1 MPNIIDISPISYT
14 NKDFRAIYEEL
25 LNLINDLT
33 DRWDPKSTNESDPG
47 LVLVKLKAFLADKLN
62 YNIDKNILENFPS
75 QATQRGNAQKLYD
88 ILGYGMKYYQS
99 AVTTVTMRY
108 NRGNN
113 PGVYSVSNKG
123 AYTIPAFTQ
132 LTDTNNQISYVT
144 KSDAQ
149 VSIES
154 GNQSAVEVEVIE
166 GYIQD
171 FAINGN
177 TTINISNLDS
187 DYKLYFTE
195 SMIAQNGIFIN
206 SDKDSSYWRAV
217 DNLESTQLGQKVFK
231 FGLMPVTNTCYI
243 EFPQDAAALFGDG
256 IHIKYIVTQGIDGN
270 ISSGV
275 LNSISNTLENDDI
288 KELDS
293 EGNPTDTKADLKK
306 YTLVIQNRSAVSGK
320 NPESLKQA
328 YRNCQKVIDTFNT
341 LVTVQDYQN
350 AIYNSGVVSN
360 VVVSD
365 RTNDINDSYKVV
377 SKSVDGD
384 RILSLNK
391 STNNIP
397 NMDAFD
403 IGIYALIN
411 VPNVGDADS
420 YDRSFQ
426 TNRDTITQAQEA
438 IQNYK
443 SIQHNY
449 KDTIDKSSN
458 SPFIFKNLV
467 SLDGKVLTYQKVT
480 VKEAEEI
487 QKKIKNHLYNIY
499 QARNIDF
506 GKELDYNDLVDEIK
520 NADDRIKTVVLD
532 YPKYNI
538 HYMDS
543 NNKLVSLSDNSTLDL
558 QNTIKA
564 KSILAGVTPY
574 FIFDNNQGLNYSM
587 TSVGSYPKFGSS
599 SSEDQTTDSNYKDG
613 GYVDPGKIS
622 NTTYT
627 PSYKNIAAITTSVKI
642 GDSTLNT
649 GYPYTLRENE
659 NIFCIGPSYVEK
671 AQLSTCLYY
680 AFISP
685 KNTPDED
692 AKVIEANSYYT
703 LGEDEYLIATEGIK
717 KEGNLSYLDF
727 TSTSKKH
734 WIYSGKD
741 KSNNIVC
748 PTMTIY
754 SKVPVGGGNFT
765 KDSKIEVSSSDNLG
779 TSNTIS
785 ILGENKIQ
793 INKNNKTIYAAWS
806 LDNLYNNLFEIGDST
821 EGADELDRDVYYIK
835 ENGGYTQDKSAA
847 GNFKGYALRKILQ
860 NNDIFIY
867 TDEYKYDLVLLG
879 SGTEIVAESSSFN
892 SLITQ
897 FKNISKKPWSMLKV
911 DSSSLSVDGLNSSIE
926 WQILPVSI
934 SFFTAEKQIISLGE
948 GVTVKG
954 NKIIANN
961 PVEFNPE
968 KSEKFEYKYE
978 GEDQFTSLPIISGGE
993 NWKLFS
999 RLQLITSP
1007 TQGQLL
1013 KSGQGAILYSGTFS
1027 DDGTLNYT
1035 QMGTLGP
1042 TQYITSNSIVTLPG
1056 GYQQNSAVLEAS
1068 GDLRDN
1074 LILYVSGQK
1083 EGISTNFGAIKKGLV
1098 ATNPDPDTKPNIVTI
1113 SSIDQYSDY
1122 TKITFSPPDET
1133 TTYGGTIELD
1143 LSSQFQGSLIP
1154 ILFQSI
1160 KTSSTVTSNIKFIDD
1175 TTEASGGQYLKYIYI
1190 PSSTSSAKV
1199 DLTLTLSIIGVSSLI
1214 IYNPLKIDKK
1224 NASITPGVDN
1234 IFNELAKQNDINIF
1248 DYSYQID
1255 EENQIL
1261 DPLDPESFFLSNH
1274 PFNRWVIAQ
1283 LDTGKNS
1290 VTQEPKLN
1298 IKVSK
1303 QSYQS
1308 VIR

>member
-1 MPNIIDISPISYT
+1 MPNTIDISPISYT

-144 KSDAQ
+144 KNDAQ

-154 GNQSAVEVEVIE
+154 GNQSAIEVEIIE
-166 GYIQD
+166 GYVQD

-384 RILSLNK
+384 RILSLNN

-449 KDTIDKSSN
+449 TDTIDKSSN

-487 QKKIKNHLYNIY
+487 QNKIKNHLYNIY
-499 QARNIDF
+499 QARNVDF

-543 NNKLVSLSDNSTLDL
+543 NNKLVSLSDTSTLTL

-587 TSVGSYPKFGSS
+587 TSVGSYKGSYVDASNNS
-599 SSEDQTTDSNYKDG
+599 SN
-613 GYVDPGKIS
+613 GYVNPGTIEP
-622 NTTYT
+622 TTYT
-627 PSYKNIAAITTSVKI
+627 PSYENVAAITTSVKI
-642 GDSTLNT
+642 DLSKGD
-649 GYPYTLRENE
+649 PYTLRENE
-659 NIFCIGPSYVEK
+659 NIFCVGPSYVEK

-680 AFISP
+680 AFLSP
-685 KNTPDED
+685 KEVTINGETKPITI
-692 AKVIEANSYYT
+692 KANSYYT
-703 LGEDEYLIATEGIK
+703 LGETEYLIATEGIRK
-717 KEGNLSYLDF
+717 KGDLSYLDF
-727 TSTSKKH
+727 NSTKKY
-734 WIYSGKD
+734 WVYSGKD
-741 KSNNIVC
+741 KSNNVVC
-748 PTMTIY
+748 PTMDIEAKKI
-754 SKVPVGGGNFT
+754 SASFIFT
-765 KDSKIEVSSSDNLG
+765 KESDIEVSSSDNLG

-806 LDNLYNNLFEIGDST
+806 LDNLYNNLFEIGNST
-821 EGADELDRDVYYIK
+821 EGANDLDGDVYYIK
-835 ENGGYTQDKSAA
+835 ENGGYTQKKSDA
-847 GNFKGYALRKILQ
+847 GNFKGYALIKTLY

-897 FKNISKKPWSMLKV
+897 FKNIPKKPWSMLKV

-926 WQILPVSI
+926 WQLLPVSI

-961 PVEFNPE
+961 PVEFN
-968 KSEKFEYKYE
+968 SSDFEYKYE
-978 GEDQFTSLPIISGGE
+978 GEDQFTPLPIISGSGGE

-1013 KSGQGAILYSGTFS
+1013 KDGQGAILYSGAFGA
-1027 DDGTLNYT
+1027 DGTLNYT
-1035 QMGTLGP
+1035 QKGTLGP
-1042 TQYITSNSIVTLPG
+1042 TQYITSNSIVALSG

-1068 GDLRDN
+1068 GDLRDS
-1074 LILYVSGQK
+1074 LILYVSGQ
-1083 EGISTNFGAIKKGLV
+1083 EDGVTTNFGAIKNGLE
-1098 ATNPDPDTKPNIVTI
+1098 ATTPGPTAAINIVTI

-1122 TKITFSPPDET
+1122 TKITFSPPSDT
-1133 TTYGGTIELD
+1133 DTYEGKITLN
-1143 LSSQFQGSLIP
+1143 LSSQFKGSLIP

-1160 KTSSTVTSNIKFIDD
+1160 KNASKVTSNIKFINGE
-1175 TTEASGGQYLKYIYI
+1175 TSIYGGQYLKYIHI
-1190 PSSTSSAKV
+1190 SESLT
-1199 DLTLTLSIIGVSSLI
+1199 DLTLELTLSIVGVSSLI

-1224 NASITPGVDN
+1224 NESITDDVDN
-1234 IFNELAKQNDINIF
+1234 IFKDLAKQNGIDVF

-1255 EENQIL
+1255 EEDQIL

-1308 VIR
+1308 IIR

>member
-1 MPNIIDISPISYT
+1 MPNTIDISPISYT

-113 PGVYSVSNKG
+113 PGVYSISNKG

-132 LTDTNNQISYVT
+132 LTDTNNQISYIT
-144 KSDAQ
+144 KSEAQ

-154 GNQSAVEVEVIE
+154 GNQSAIEVEVIE
-166 GYIQD
+166 GYVQD

-275 LNSISNTLENDDI
+275 LNSISNTLETDDI

-384 RILSLNK
+384 RILPLNK

-403 IGIYALIN
+403 IGVYALIN

-467 SLDGKVLTYQKVT
+467 SLEGKVLTYQKVT

-487 QKKIKNHLYNIY
+487 QNKIKNHLYNVY
-499 QARNIDF
+499 QARNVDF

-538 HYMDS
+538 HYMNS
-543 NNKLVSLSDNSTLDL
+543 NNKLVSLSDDSTLNL

-564 KSILAGVTPY
+564 KAILAGVTPY

-587 TSVGSYPKFGSS
+587 TSVGSYLSGSYV
-599 SSEDQTTDSNYKDG
+599 ETIANNSN
-613 GYVDPGKIS
+613 GYVDTGNITSDK
-622 NTTYT
+622 YT
-627 PSYKNIAAITTSVKI
+627 PSYKNISAITTSVKI

-659 NIFCIGPSYVEK
+659 NIFCVGPSYVEK

-680 AFISP
+680 AFLSSVEKSI
-685 KNTPDED
+685 K
-692 AKVIEANSYYT
+692 ANSYYT
-703 LGEDEYLIATEGIK
+703 LKENEYLIATEGIK
-717 KEGNLSYLDF
+717 KEGNSSYLDF
-727 TSTSKKH
+727 NSTNKKY
-734 WIYSGKD
+734 WVYSGKD
-741 KSNNIVC
+741 KSNNVVC
-748 PTMTIY
+748 PTMDIKAKKID
-754 SKVPVGGGNFT
+754 SNFIFT
-765 KDSKIEVSSSDNLG
+765 KDSKIEISSSDNLG

-821 EGADELDRDVYYIK
+821 EGANTLDRDVYYIK
-835 ENGGYTQDKSAA
+835 ENGGYTQNKSAA

-892 SLITQ
+892 GLITQ

-954 NKIIANN
+954 SKVISNN
-961 PVEFNPE
+961 PVEFNSTE
-968 KSEKFEYKYE
+968 FEYKYE
-978 GEDQFTSLPIISGGE
+978 GEDQFTSLPIISGGGE

-1013 KSGQGAILYSGTFS
+1013 KNGQGIILYSGTLGT
-1027 DDGTLNYT
+1027 DGTLNYA

-1042 TQYITSNSIVTLPG
+1042 TQYITSNSIVTLSG

-1074 LILYVSGQK
+1074 LILYISGQK
-1083 EGISTNFGAIKKGLV
+1083 DGVATNFGAIKDSLK
-1098 ATNPDPDTKPNIVTI
+1098 ATTPTSSATTNIITI

-1160 KTSSTVTSNIKFIDD
+1160 KNESKLISNIKFVDD
-1175 TTEASGGQYLKYIYI
+1175 TTTPPTTSETSGSQYLKYIYI
-1190 PSSTSSAKV
+1190 PNSTSSAKV
-1199 DLTLTLSIIGVSSLI
+1199 DLTLTLSIVGVSSLI

-1224 NASITPGVDN
+1224 NESITDAVDN
-1234 IFNELAKQNDINIF
+1234 KFNELAKQNNINVF

-1255 EENQIL
+1255 EEDQIL
-1261 DPLDPESFFLSNH
+1261 DPLDSESFFLPNH

-1308 VIR
+1308 IIR

>member
-206 SDKDSSYWRAV
+206 SDKDFSYWRAV

-403 IGIYALIN
+403 IGVYALIN

-426 TNRDTITQAQEA
+426 TNRDIITQAQEA

-467 SLDGKVLTYQKVT
+467 SLEGKVLTYQKVT

-487 QKKIKNHLYNIY
+487 QNKIKNHLYNVY
-499 QARNIDF
+499 QARNVDF

-538 HYMDS
+538 HYMNS
-543 NNKLVSLSDNSTLDL
+543 NNKLVSLSDDSTLDL

-564 KSILAGVTPY
+564 KAILAGVTPY

-587 TSVGSYPKFGSS
+587 TSVGSYPLSDSS
-599 SSEDQTTDSNYKDG
+599 YTN
-613 GYVDPGKIS
+613 GYVNTGNIS
-622 NTTYT
+622 NNII
-627 PSYKNIAAITTSVKI
+627 PSYKNVAAITTSVKI
-642 GDSTLNT
+642 GDPTLT
-649 GYPYTLRENE
+649 TEQTYTYTLRENE
-659 NIFCIGPSYVEK
+659 NIFCVGPSYVEK

-680 AFISP
+680 AFLSS
-685 KNTPDED
+685 DE
-692 AKVIEANSYYT
+692 KSIEANSYYT
-703 LGEDEYLIATEGIK
+703 LKENEYLVATEGIDK
-717 KEGNLSYLDF
+717 DSCLDF
-727 TSTSKKH
+727 KSTNKKY

-741 KSNNIVC
+741 KSNNVVC
-748 PTMTIY
+748 PTMEI
-754 SKVPVGGGNFT
+754 KAKKIDNNFIFT
-765 KDSKIEVSSSDNLG
+765 KESKIKVSSSDNLG

-821 EGADELDRDVYYIK
+821 EGGSTWDREDGEID
-835 ENGGYTQDKSAA
+835 NG
-847 GNFKGYALRKILQ
+847 
-860 NNDIFIY
+860 
-867 TDEYKYDLVLLG
+867 
-879 SGTEIVAESSSFN
+879 
-892 SLITQ
+892 
-897 FKNISKKPWSMLKV
+897 
-911 DSSSLSVDGLNSSIE
+911 
-926 WQILPVSI
+926 
-934 SFFTAEKQIISLGE
+934 
-948 GVTVKG
+948 
-954 NKIIANN
+954 
-961 PVEFNPE
+961 
-968 KSEKFEYKYE
+968 
-978 GEDQFTSLPIISGGE
+978 
-993 NWKLFS
+993 
-999 RLQLITSP
+999 
-1007 TQGQLL
+1007 
-1013 KSGQGAILYSGTFS
+1013 
-1027 DDGTLNYT
+1027 
-1035 QMGTLGP
+1035 
-1042 TQYITSNSIVTLPG
+1042 
-1056 GYQQNSAVLEAS
+1056 
-1068 GDLRDN
+1068 
-1074 LILYVSGQK
+1074 
-1083 EGISTNFGAIKKGLV
+1083 
-1098 ATNPDPDTKPNIVTI
+1098 
-1113 SSIDQYSDY
+1113 
-1122 TKITFSPPDET
+1122 
-1133 TTYGGTIELD
+1133 
-1143 LSSQFQGSLIP
+1143 
-1154 ILFQSI
+1154 
-1160 KTSSTVTSNIKFIDD
+1160 
-1175 TTEASGGQYLKYIYI
+1175 
-1190 PSSTSSAKV
+1190 
-1199 DLTLTLSIIGVSSLI
+1199 
-1214 IYNPLKIDKK
+1214 
-1224 NASITPGVDN
+1224 
-1234 IFNELAKQNDINIF
+1234 
-1248 DYSYQID
+1248 
-1255 EENQIL
+1255 
-1261 DPLDPESFFLSNH
+1261 
-1274 PFNRWVIAQ
+1274 
-1283 LDTGKNS
+1283 
-1290 VTQEPKLN
+1290 
-1298 IKVSK
+1298 
-1303 QSYQS
+1303 
-1308 VIR
+1308 

>member
-1 MPNIIDISPISYT
+1 MPNTIDISPISYT

-132 LTDTNNQISYVT
+132 LTDTNNQISYIT
-144 KSDAQ
+144 KSEAQ

-154 GNQSAVEVEVIE
+154 GNQSAIEVEVIE
-166 GYIQD
+166 GYVQD

-275 LNSISNTLENDDI
+275 LNSISNTLETDDI

-384 RILSLNK
+384 RILPLNK

-467 SLDGKVLTYQKVT
+467 SLEGKILTYQKVT

-487 QKKIKNHLYNIY
+487 QNKIKNHLYNIY
-499 QARNIDF
+499 QARNVDF

-538 HYMDS
+538 HYMNS
-543 NNKLVSLSDNSTLDL
+543 NNKLVSLSDDSTLDL

-564 KSILAGVTPY
+564 KAILAGVTPY

-599 SSEDQTTDSNYKDG
+599 EKQEIDSNYTN
-613 GYVDPGKIS
+613 GYVNTGSIS
-622 NTTYT
+622 NTTYI

-642 GDSTLNT
+642 DLSNGD
-649 GYPYTLRENE
+649 PYTLRENE
-659 NIFCIGPSYVEK
+659 NIFCVGPSYVEK

-685 KNTPDED
+685 KEITINNEKKPITI
-692 AKVIEANSYYT
+692 KANSYYI
-703 LGEDEYLIATEGIK
+703 LGENEYLVATEGIDK
-717 KEGNLSYLDF
+717 DSCLDF
-727 TSTSKKH
+727 NSTNKKY

-741 KSNNIVC
+741 KSNNVVC
-748 PTMTIY
+748 PTMDIEA
-754 SKVPVGGGNFT
+754 KKPDGIFT
-765 KDSKIEVSSSDNLG
+765 KKSKIKVSSSDNLG

-821 EGADELDRDVYYIK
+821 EGANTLDRDVYYIK
-835 ENGGYTQDKSAA
+835 ENGGYTQNKSAA

-892 SLITQ
+892 GLITQ

-954 NKIIANN
+954 NNAIISNN
-961 PVEFNPE
+961 PVEFNSTE
-968 KSEKFEYKYE
+968 FEYKYE
-978 GEDQFTSLPIISGGE
+978 GEDQFTSLPIISGGGE

-1013 KSGQGAILYSGTFS
+1013 KNGQGIILYSGTLGT
-1027 DDGTLNYT
+1027 DGTLNYT

-1042 TQYITSNSIVTLPG
+1042 TQYITSNSIVTLSG
-1056 GYQQNSAVLEAS
+1056 GYQQNSAVLETS

-1074 LILYVSGQK
+1074 LILYISGQK
-1083 EGISTNFGAIKKGLV
+1083 DGVTTNFGAIKDSLK
-1098 ATNPDPDTKPNIVTI
+1098 ATTPTSSSTTNIVTI

-1133 TTYGGTIELD
+1133 TTYGGTIKLD

-1160 KTSSTVTSNIKFIDD
+1160 KNESKLISNIKFVDD
-1175 TTEASGGQYLKYIYI
+1175 TTTPPTTSETSGNQYLKYIYI
-1190 PSSTSSAKV
+1190 PNSTSSAKV
-1199 DLTLTLSIIGVSSLI
+1199 DLTLTLSIVGVSSLI

-1224 NASITPGVDN
+1224 NESITDAVDN
-1234 IFNELAKQNDINIF
+1234 KFNELAKQNNINVF

-1255 EENQIL
+1255 EEDQIL
-1261 DPLDPESFFLSNH
+1261 DPLDSESFFLPNH

-1308 VIR
+1308 IIR

>member
-1 MPNIIDISPISYT
+1 MPNTIDISPISYT

-47 LVLVKLKAFLADKLN
+47 LVLIKLKAFLADKLN

-144 KSDAQ
+144 KNDAQ

-154 GNQSAVEVEVIE
+154 GNQSAIEVEVIE

-411 VPNVGDADS
+411 VSNVGDADS

-449 KDTIDKSSN
+449 KDTIDKSSK

-487 QKKIKNHLYNIY
+487 QNKIKNHLYNVY
-499 QARNIDF
+499 QARNVDF

-543 NNKLVSLSDNSTLDL
+543 NNKLVSLSDSSTLDL

-587 TSVGSYPKFGSS
+587 TSVGSYLNGSYV
-599 SSEDQTTDSNYKDG
+599 EADINNSN
-613 GYVDPGKIS
+613 GYVNTGIIS

-642 GDSTLNT
+642 DLSTGD
-649 GYPYTLRENE
+649 PYTLRENE
-659 NIFCIGPSYVEK
+659 NIFCVGPSYVEK

-680 AFISP
+680 AFLSQ
-685 KNTPDED
+685 DET
-692 AKVIEANSYYT
+692 KTIKANSYYT
-703 LGEDEYLIATEGIK
+703 LGENEYLVATEGIK
-717 KEGNLSYLDF
+717 KEGNSSYLDF
-727 TSTSKKH
+727 NSINKKY

-748 PTMTIY
+748 PTMDIKAKKID
-754 SKVPVGGGNFT
+754 SNFIFT

-806 LDNLYNNLFEIGDST
+806 LDNLYNNLFEIGNST

-961 PVEFNPE
+961 PVEFN
-968 KSEKFEYKYE
+968 SEEFEYKYE

-1013 KSGQGAILYSGTFS
+1013 KSGQGAILYSGAFS
-1027 DDGTLNYT
+1027 ADGTLNYT

-1074 LILYVSGQK
+1074 LILYVSGQE

-1098 ATNPDPDTKPNIVTI
+1098 AITPDPDTKPNIVTI

-1122 TKITFSPPDET
+1122 TKITFSPPNDT
-1133 TTYGGTIELD
+1133 QMYKGTINLN
-1143 LSSQFQGSLIP
+1143 LSSQFNGSLIP

-1160 KTSSTVTSNIKFIDD
+1160 KSESKIESNVEFIGGETSVY
-1175 TTEASGGQYLKYIYI
+1175 GGQYLKYIHI
-1190 PSSTSSAKV
+1190 SSSESPTKI
-1199 DLTLTLSIIGVSSLI
+1199 DLTLTLSIVGVSSLI

-1224 NASITPGVDN
+1224 NDSITPGVDSK
-1234 IFNELAKQNDINIF
+1234 FNELAKQNGIDVF

-1255 EENQIL
+1255 EEDQIL
-1261 DPLDPESFFLSNH
+1261 NPLDPESFFLSNH
-1274 PFNRWVIAQ
+1274 PFNRWVITQ

>member
-1 MPNIIDISPISYT
+1 MPNTIDISPISYT

-154 GNQSAVEVEVIE
+154 GNQSAIEVEVIE

-377 SKSVDGD
+377 NKSVDGD

-499 QARNIDF
+499 QARNVDF

-543 NNKLVSLSDNSTLDL
+543 NNKLVSLSDASTLEL

-659 NIFCIGPSYVEK
+659 NIFCVGPSYVEK

-680 AFISP
+680 AFLSSDGTKTIP
-685 KNTPDED
+685 
-692 AKVIEANSYYT
+692 ANSYYT
-703 LGEDEYLIATEGIK
+703 LKENEYLVATEGIK
-717 KEGNLSYLDF
+717 KEGNSSYLDF
-727 TSTSKKH
+727 TSTNKKY
-734 WIYSGKD
+734 WVYSGKD
-741 KSNNIVC
+741 KSNNVVC
-748 PTMTIY
+748 PTMDIKAKKID
-754 SKVPVGGGNFT
+754 SNFIFT

-806 LDNLYNNLFEIGDST
+806 LDNLYNNLFEIGNST
-821 EGADELDRDVYYIK
+821 EGADELDRDVYYID
-835 ENGGYTQDKSAA
+835 NDGNYTQTKPSSI
-847 GNFKGYALRKILQ
+847 KGYALRKILQ

-961 PVEFNPE
+961 PVEFN
-968 KSEKFEYKYE
+968 SEEFKYKYE

-1013 KSGQGAILYSGTFS
+1013 KNGQGAILYSGAFGA
-1027 DDGTLNYT
+1027 DGTLNYT

-1042 TQYITSNSIVTLPG
+1042 TQYITSNSIVILPG

-1083 EGISTNFGAIKKGLV
+1083 DGVATNFGAIKNSLIADNYPIPDDNK
-1098 ATNPDPDTKPNIVTI
+1098 TNIITI
-1113 SSIDQYSDY
+1113 SSTDQYSDY

-1133 TTYGGTIELD
+1133 YEYKGKIKLD

-1160 KTSSTVTSNIKFIDD
+1160 KTSGTVTSNIKFVDGE
-1175 TTEASGGQYLKYIYI
+1175 TSMQGGQYLKYIYI

-1199 DLTLTLSIIGVSSLI
+1199 DLTLTLSIVGVSSLI

-1224 NASITPGVDN
+1224 NDSITKDVDN
-1234 IFNELAKQNDINIF
+1234 IFNELAKQNGIDVF

-1255 EENQIL
+1255 EEDQIL

>member
-144 KSDAQ
+144 KNDAQ

-154 GNQSAVEVEVIE
+154 GNQSAIEVEVIE

-243 EFPQDAAALFGDG
+243 EFPQDAAVLFGDG

-275 LNSISNTLENDDI
+275 LNSISNTLETDDI

-403 IGIYALIN
+403 IGIYALVN

-467 SLDGKVLTYQKVT
+467 SLEGKVLTYQKVT

-487 QKKIKNHLYNIY
+487 QNKIKNHLYNVY
-499 QARNIDF
+499 QARNVDF
-506 GKELDYNDLVDEIK
+506 GKELDYNDLIDEIK
-520 NADDRIKTVVLD
+520 NADDRIKTVILD

-543 NNKLVSLSDNSTLDL
+543 NNKLVSLSDTSTLEL

-587 TSVGSYPKFGSS
+587 TSVGSYLSGSYI
-599 SSEDQTTDSNYKDG
+599 EDDTNNSN
-613 GYVDPGKIS
+613 GYVNTGDIS
-622 NTTYT
+622 DDTII

-642 GDSTLNT
+642 GDSTLTTGNT
-649 GYPYTLRENE
+649 YTYTLRENE
-659 NIFCIGPSYVEK
+659 NIFCVGPSYVEK

-685 KNTPDED
+685 KNTPDEA

-703 LGEDEYLIATEGIK
+703 LGENEYLIATEGIK

-727 TSTSKKH
+727 TSTSKKY

-806 LDNLYNNLFEIGDST
+806 LDNLYNNLFEIGNST
-821 EGADELDRDVYYIK
+821 EGADNLDRDVYYIDD
-835 ENGGYTQDKSAA
+835 NGNYTQTKPSSI
-847 GNFKGYALRKILQ
+847 KGYALRKILQ

-948 GVTVKG
+948 GVTVNINIIDNKS
-954 NKIIANN
+954 NKIITNN
-961 PVEFNPE
+961 PVEFKPKE
-968 KSEKFEYKYE
+968 FEYKYE

-1013 KSGQGAILYSGTFS
+1013 KNGQGAILYSGAFGA
-1027 DDGTLNYT
+1027 DGTLNYT
-1035 QMGTLGP
+1035 QIGTLGP
-1042 TQYITSNSIVTLPG
+1042 TQYITSNNIVTLSG

-1068 GDLRDN
+1068 GDLRDS
-1074 LILYVSGQK
+1074 LILYVSGQ
-1083 EGISTNFGAIKKGLV
+1083 EDGVTTNFGAIKKGLK
-1098 ATNPDPDTKPNIVTI
+1098 ATTPGPTADINIVTI

-1122 TKITFSPPDET
+1122 TKITFSPPNDADKYE
-1133 TTYGGTIELD
+1133 GTIALD
-1143 LSSQFQGSLIP
+1143 LSSQFDGSLIP

-1160 KTSSTVTSNIKFIDD
+1160 KTSSTVTSNIKFVDGE
-1175 TTEASGGQYLKYIYI
+1175 TSTQGGQYLKYIHI
-1190 PSSTSSAKV
+1190 PSSTSPTKI
-1199 DLTLTLSIIGVSSLI
+1199 DLTLTLSIVGVSSLI
-1214 IYNPLKIDKK
+1214 IYNPLKIAKK
-1224 NASITPGVDN
+1224 NDSITSGVDN
-1234 IFNELAKQNDINIF
+1234 KFNELAKQNGIDVF

-1261 DPLDPESFFLSNH
+1261 DPLDSESFFLPNH
-1274 PFNRWVIAQ
+1274 PFNRWVISQ
-1283 LDTGKNS
+1283 LDTGKDS
-1290 VTQEPKLN
+1290 ATQEPKLN

-1308 VIR
+1308 IIR

>member
-1 MPNIIDISPISYT
+1 MPNTIDISPISYT

-154 GNQSAVEVEVIE
+154 GNQSAIEVEVIE
-166 GYIQD
+166 GYVQD

-187 DYKLYFTE
+187 EYKLYFTE
-195 SMIAQNGIFIN
+195 SMIAQNGIFIS

-243 EFPQDAAALFGDG
+243 EFPQDAASLFGDG
-256 IHIKYIVTQGIDGN
+256 IHIKYIVTQGVDGN

-377 SKSVDGD
+377 SKSADGD
-384 RILSLNK
+384 RILSLNSISPSDNK
-391 STNNIP
+391 P
-397 NMDAFD
+397 NMDAFT
-403 IGIYALIN
+403 IGIYALVN

-426 TNRDTITQAQEA
+426 TNQDTITQAQEA
-438 IQNYK
+438 IQDYK
-443 SIQHNY
+443 SIQHDY
-449 KDTIDKSSN
+449 KDTILKSLQ

-487 QKKIKNHLYNIY
+487 QNKIKNHLYNVY
-499 QARNIDF
+499 QARNVDF

-532 YPKYNI
+532 YPEYNLY
-538 HYMDS
+538 YMNS
-543 NNKLVSLSDNSTLDL
+543 NNKLFSLSDNSTLTL

-564 KSILAGVTPY
+564 KAILAGVTPY

-587 TSVGSYPKFGSS
+587 TSVGSYDGSYVGSS
-599 SSEDQTTDSNYKDG
+599 NNSSN
-613 GYVDPGKIS
+613 GYVNPGTIKP
-622 NTTYT
+622 TTYT
-627 PSYKNIAAITTSVKI
+627 PSYENVAAITTSVKI

-649 GYPYTLRENE
+649 EYPYTLRENE
-659 NIFCIGPSYVEK
+659 NIFCVGPSYVEK

-680 AFISP
+680 AFLSP
-685 KNTPDED
+685 KKETINNETTSITI
-692 AKVIEANSYYT
+692 KANSYYI
-703 LGEDEYLIATEGIK
+703 LGEDEYLVATEGII
-717 KEGNLSYLDF
+717 KEGNSSYLDF
-727 TSTSKKH
+727 NSTSKKH

-741 KSNNIVC
+741 KSNNVIC
-748 PTMTIY
+748 PAMDI
-754 SKVPVGGGNFT
+754 KAKMPVGGGDFN

-806 LDNLYNNLFEIGDST
+806 LDNLYNNLFEIGNST
-821 EGADELDRDVYYIK
+821 EGADTLDRDVYYAL
-835 ENGGYTQDKSAA
+835 NDGSYTQKKPS
-847 GNFKGYALRKILQ
+847 NSSSIKGYALIKTLQ

-867 TDEYKYDLVLLG
+867 TDEYKYDLILLG
-879 SGTEIVAESSSFN
+879 SGTEVVAESSSFN

-926 WQILPVSI
+926 WQTLPVSI

-954 NKIIANN
+954 NKLIANN
-961 PVEFNPE
+961 PVEFDSGE
-968 KSEKFEYKYE
+968 FEYKYE
-978 GEDQFTSLPIISGGE
+978 GEDQFTSLPIISGGGE
-993 NWKLFS
+993 KWKLFS

-1013 KSGQGAILYSGTFS
+1013 KEGQGAILYDGGFN
-1027 DDGTLNYT
+1027 DDGTIKYT

-1042 TQYITSNSIVTLPG
+1042 NQYITSNSIVALSG
-1056 GYQQNSAVLEAS
+1056 GYQQNSAVLESS
-1068 GDLRDN
+1068 GDLKNN
-1074 LILYVSGQK
+1074 LIIYVSGQK
-1083 EGISTNFGAIKKGLV
+1083 EGITTNFGAIKNSLK
-1098 ATNPDPDTKPNIVTI
+1098 ATTPSSSATTNIVTI
-1113 SSIDQYSDY
+1113 SAIDQYSDY

-1133 TTYGGTIELD
+1133 NTYKGTITLD
-1143 LSSQFQGSLIP
+1143 LSSQFDGSLIP

-1160 KTSSTVTSNIKFIDD
+1160 KTESTIKSNIKFINDAAAN
-1175 TTEASGGQYLKYIYI
+1175 TLTSGSQYLKYIYM
-1190 PSSTSSAKV
+1190 PSSTSPTKV
-1199 DLTLTLSIIGVSSLI
+1199 NLILTLSIVGVSSLI
-1214 IYNPLKIDKK
+1214 IYNPLKINKK
-1224 NASITPGVDN
+1224 NESITPAVDG
-1234 IFNELAKQNDINIF
+1234 IFKDLAKQNDIDVF

-1255 EENQIL
+1255 EEDQIL
-1261 DPLDPESFFLSNH
+1261 NPLDPESFFLSNH
-1274 PFNRWVIAQ
+1274 PFNRWVISQ

-1308 VIR
+1308 VVR

>member
-1 MPNIIDISPISYT
+1 MPDTIDISPISYT

-108 NRGNN
+108 NKGNN

-144 KSDAQ
+144 KNDAQ

-154 GNQSAVEVEVIE
+154 GNQSAIEVEVIE

-275 LNSISNTLENDDI
+275 LNSISNTLEIDDI

-487 QKKIKNHLYNIY
+487 QNKIKNHLYNIY
-499 QARNIDF
+499 QARNVDF

-543 NNKLVSLSDNSTLDL
+543 NNKLVSLSDSSTLDL

-587 TSVGSYPKFGSS
+587 TSVGSYLSGSYV
-599 SSEDQTTDSNYKDG
+599 EADITNSN
-613 GYVDPGKIS
+613 GYVNTGNIS

-642 GDSTLNT
+642 DLSTGD
-649 GYPYTLRENE
+649 PYTLRENE
-659 NIFCIGPSYVEK
+659 NIFCVGPSYVEK

-680 AFISP
+680 AFLSS
-685 KNTPDED
+685 DET
-692 AKVIEANSYYT
+692 KTIKANSYYT
-703 LGEDEYLIATEGIK
+703 LGENEYLVATEGIK
-717 KEGNLSYLDF
+717 KEGNSSYLDF
-727 TSTSKKH
+727 NSINKKY

-741 KSNNIVC
+741 KSNNVVC
-748 PTMTIY
+748 PTMDIKAKKIDSNFT
-754 SKVPVGGGNFT
+754 FT

-806 LDNLYNNLFEIGDST
+806 LDNLYNNLFEIGNST

-835 ENGGYTQDKSAA
+835 ENGGYTQNKSDA

-961 PVEFNPE
+961 PVEFN
-968 KSEKFEYKYE
+968 SEEFKYKYE
-978 GEDQFTSLPIISGGE
+978 GEDQFISLPIISGGE

-1013 KSGQGAILYSGTFS
+1013 KNGQGAILYSGAFGA
-1027 DDGTLNYT
+1027 DGTLNYT
-1035 QMGTLGP
+1035 QMGILGP

-1083 EGISTNFGAIKKGLV
+1083 DGVTTNFGAIKDSLEAITPGST
-1098 ATNPDPDTKPNIVTI
+1098 ADINIVTI
-1113 SSIDQYSDY
+1113 SSTDQYSDY

-1133 TTYGGTIELD
+1133 TTYEGTIKLD

-1160 KTSSTVTSNIKFIDD
+1160 KPASKISIDSDESSSNIKFIDD
-1175 TTEASGGQYLKYIYI
+1175 TIEASGGQYLKYIYI

-1199 DLTLTLSIIGVSSLI
+1199 DLTLTLSIVGVSSLI

-1224 NASITPGVDN
+1224 NDSITPGVDN
-1234 IFNELAKQNDINIF
+1234 KFNELAKQNGIDVF

>member
-1 MPNIIDISPISYT
+1 MPDTIDISPISYT

-144 KSDAQ
+144 KNDAQ

-154 GNQSAVEVEVIE
+154 GNQSAIEVEVIE

-275 LNSISNTLENDDI
+275 LNSISNTLEIDDI

-449 KDTIDKSSN
+449 KDTIDKSSK

-499 QARNIDF
+499 QARNVDF

-543 NNKLVSLSDNSTLDL
+543 NNKLVSLSDSSALDL

-587 TSVGSYPKFGSS
+587 TSVGSYLSGSYV
-599 SSEDQTTDSNYKDG
+599 EADTNNSN
-613 GYVDPGKIS
+613 GYVNTGIIS

-642 GDSTLNT
+642 DLSTGD
-649 GYPYTLRENE
+649 PYTLRENE
-659 NIFCIGPSYVEK
+659 NIFCVGPSYVEK

-680 AFISP
+680 AFLSSNETKTI
-685 KNTPDED
+685 K
-692 AKVIEANSYYT
+692 ANSYYT
-703 LGEDEYLIATEGIK
+703 LGENEYLVATEGIK
-717 KEGNLSYLDF
+717 KEGNSSYLDF
-727 TSTSKKH
+727 NSINKKY

-741 KSNNIVC
+741 KSNNVVC
-748 PTMTIY
+748 PTMDIKAKKID
-754 SKVPVGGGNFT
+754 SNFIFT

-821 EGADELDRDVYYIK
+821 EGAPNLDRDVYYIK
-835 ENGGYTQDKSAA
+835 ENGGYTQNKSDA
-847 GNFKGYALRKILQ
+847 GNFKGYALIKTLQ

-911 DSSSLSVDGLNSSIE
+911 DSSSLSIDGLNSSIE

-978 GEDQFTSLPIISGGE
+978 GEDQFTPLPIISGGE

-1013 KSGQGAILYSGTFS
+1013 KNGQGAILYSGAFGA
-1027 DDGTLNYT
+1027 DGTLNYT

-1074 LILYVSGQK
+1074 LILYVSGQE

-1098 ATNPDPDTKPNIVTI
+1098 AITPDPDTKPNIVTI
-1113 SSIDQYSDY
+1113 SSTDQYSDY
-1122 TKITFSPPDET
+1122 TKITFSPSDET
-1133 TTYGGTIELD
+1133 TTYEGTIKLD

-1160 KTSSTVTSNIKFIDD
+1160 KSESKIESNVEFIGGETSVY
-1175 TTEASGGQYLKYIYI
+1175 GGQYLKYIYI

-1199 DLTLTLSIIGVSSLI
+1199 DLILTLSIVGVSSLI

-1224 NASITPGVDN
+1224 NDSITPEVDN
-1234 IFNELAKQNDINIF
+1234 KFNELAKQNGIDVF

-1255 EENQIL
+1255 EEDQIL
-1261 DPLDPESFFLSNH
+1261 NPLDPESFFLSNH

-1283 LDTGKNS
+1283 LDTGKND

-1308 VIR
+1308 IIR

>member
-1 MPNIIDISPISYT
+1 MPNTIDISPISYT

-144 KSDAQ
+144 KNDAQ

-154 GNQSAVEVEVIE
+154 GNQSAIEVEVIE

-275 LNSISNTLENDDI
+275 LNSISNTLEIDDI

-391 STNNIP
+391 STNNNIP

-467 SLDGKVLTYQKVT
+467 SLDSKVLTYQKVT

-487 QKKIKNHLYNIY
+487 QNKIKNHLYNIY
-499 QARNIDF
+499 QARNVDF

-520 NADDRIKTVVLD
+520 NADDRIKTVVLY

-538 HYMDS
+538 YYMDS
-543 NNKLVSLSDNSTLDL
+543 NNKLVNLSDASTLEL

-587 TSVGSYPKFGSS
+587 TSVGSYPSS
-599 SSEDQTTDSNYKDG
+599 SSYTN
-613 GYVDPGKIS
+613 GYV
-622 NTTYT
+622 NTGDITSDKYT

-642 GDSTLNT
+642 DLSTGD
-649 GYPYTLRENE
+649 PYTLRENE
-659 NIFCIGPSYVEK
+659 NIFCVGPSYVEK

-680 AFISP
+680 AFLSSNETKTI
-685 KNTPDED
+685 K
-692 AKVIEANSYYT
+692 ANSYYT
-703 LGEDEYLIATEGIK
+703 LGENEYLVATEGIK
-717 KEGNLSYLDF
+717 KEGNSSYLDF
-727 TSTSKKH
+727 NSINKKY

-741 KSNNIVC
+741 KSNNVVC
-748 PTMTIY
+748 PTMDIKAKKID
-754 SKVPVGGGNFT
+754 SNFIFT

-821 EGADELDRDVYYIK
+821 EGADELDRDVYYID
-835 ENGGYTQDKSAA
+835 NDGNYTQTKPSSI
-847 GNFKGYALRKILQ
+847 KGYALRKILQ

-911 DSSSLSVDGLNSSIE
+911 DSSSLSIDGLNSSIE

-954 NKIIANN
+954 DKLIANN
-961 PVEFNPE
+961 PVEFNSGE
-968 KSEKFEYKYE
+968 FEYKYE
-978 GEDQFTSLPIISGGE
+978 GEDQFTPLPIISGGE

-1013 KSGQGAILYSGTFS
+1013 KNGQGAILYSGAFGA
-1027 DDGTLNYT
+1027 DGTLNYT
-1035 QMGTLGP
+1035 QIGTLGP
-1042 TQYITSNSIVTLPG
+1042 KQYITSNNIVTLPG
-1056 GYQQNSAVLEAS
+1056 GYQQNSAVLETS

-1074 LILYVSGQK
+1074 LILYVSGQE

-1133 TTYGGTIELD
+1133 TIYGGTIKLD

-1160 KTSSTVTSNIKFIDD
+1160 KPASKISIDSDESSSNIKFIDD

-1199 DLTLTLSIIGVSSLI
+1199 DLILTLSVVGVSSLI

-1224 NASITPGVDN
+1224 NDSITPGVDN
-1234 IFNELAKQNDINIF
+1234 KFNELAKQNGIDVF

-1255 EENQIL
+1255 EEDQIL

-1283 LDTGKNS
+1283 LDTGKDS

>member
-1 MPNIIDISPISYT
+1 MPNTIDISPISYT

-99 AVTTVTMRY
+99 AITTVTMRY

-113 PGVYSVSNKG
+113 PGIYSVSNKG

-154 GNQSAVEVEVIE
+154 GNQSAIEVEVIE
-166 GYIQD
+166 GYVQD

-231 FGLMPVTNTCYI
+231 FGLMPVTNICYI

-256 IHIKYIVTQGIDGN
+256 IHIKYIVTQGVDGN

-377 SKSVDGD
+377 SKSADGD
-384 RILSLNK
+384 RILSLNAGIK
-391 STNNIP
+391 NTTTNVFTP
-397 NMDAFD
+397 NMDAFT
-403 IGIYALIN
+403 IGIYALVN

-426 TNRDTITQAQEA
+426 TNQDTITQAQEA
-438 IQNYK
+438 IQDYK
-443 SIQHNY
+443 SIQHDY
-449 KDTIDKSSN
+449 KDTIYRSLN

-487 QKKIKNHLYNIY
+487 QNKIKNHLYNIY
-499 QARNIDF
+499 QARNVDF
-506 GKELDYNDLVDEIK
+506 GKELNYNDLVDEIK

-532 YPKYNI
+532 YPEYNI
-538 HYMDS
+538 YYMDS
-543 NNKLVSLSDNSTLDL
+543 NNKLNSLSSTNNDTSAL

-564 KSILAGVTPY
+564 KAILAGVTPY

-587 TSVGSYPKFGSS
+587 SSVGSYPTNISY
-599 SSEDQTTDSNYKDG
+599 TD
-613 GYVDPGKIS
+613 GYVDVDLEDME

-627 PSYKNIAAITTSVKI
+627 PAYKEVASITTSVKI
-642 GDSTLNT
+642 GDSALNT

-659 NIFCIGPSYVEK
+659 NIFCVGPSYVEK

-680 AFISP
+680 AFLSSDGIKTIP
-685 KNTPDED
+685 
-692 AKVIEANSYYT
+692 ANSYYT
-703 LGEDEYLIATEGIK
+703 LGEDEYLIATEGII
-717 KEGNLSYLDF
+717 KEGGSSYLDF

-734 WIYSGKD
+734 WIYNGKD

-748 PTMTIY
+748 PTMAIQ

-793 INKNNKTIYAAWS
+793 INKTIYAAWS
-806 LDNLYNNLFEIGDST
+806 LDNLYNNLFEIGNST
-821 EGADELDRDVYYIK
+821 EGATTLDRDVYYIDN
-835 ENGGYTQDKSAA
+835 NGKYTQTKPSSI
-847 GNFKGYALRKILQ
+847 KGYALRKTLQ

-879 SGTEIVAESSSFN
+879 SGTEVVAESSSFN

-897 FKNISKKPWSMLKV
+897 FKNVSKKPWSMLKV

-926 WQILPVSI
+926 WQTLPVSI

-961 PVEFNPE
+961 PVEFN
-968 KSEKFEYKYE
+968 SSDFEYKYE
-978 GEDQFTSLPIISGGE
+978 GEDQFTSLPIISGGNE
-993 NWKLFS
+993 KWRLFS

-1013 KSGQGAILYSGTFS
+1013 KDGQGAILYKGYFG
-1027 DDGTLNYT
+1027 DDGTLKYT

-1042 TQYITSNSIVTLPG
+1042 KQYITSNSIVALSG
-1056 GYQQNSAVLEAS
+1056 GYQQNSAVLESS
-1068 GDLRDN
+1068 GDLKNN
-1074 LILYVSGQK
+1074 LIIYVSGQK
-1083 EGISTNFGAIKKGLV
+1083 DGVTTNFGAIKNGLK
-1098 ATNPDPDTKPNIVTI
+1098 ATTPNSNATTNIVTI
-1113 SSIDQYSDY
+1113 SAIDQYSDY

-1133 TTYGGTIELD
+1133 NTYGGTITLD
-1143 LSSQFQGSLIP
+1143 LSSQFNSSLIP

-1160 KTSSTVTSNIKFIDD
+1160 KPESKIKSNIKFIND
-1175 TTEASGGQYLKYIYI
+1175 TTANTLTSGSQYLKYIYVQSSN
-1190 PSSTSSAKV
+1190 SSTKV
-1199 DLTLTLSIIGVSSLI
+1199 NLILTLSIVGVSSLI
-1214 IYNPLKIDKK
+1214 IYNPLKIVKK
-1224 NASITPGVDN
+1224 NSSITDDVDET
-1234 IFNELAKQNDINIF
+1234 FKSLAKQNNIDVF

-1255 EENQIL
+1255 EEDQIL
-1261 DPLDPESFFLSNH
+1261 NPLNPESFFLSNH

-1308 VIR
+1308 VVR

>member
-1 MPNIIDISPISYT
+1 MPNTIDISPISYT

-154 GNQSAVEVEVIE
+154 GNQSAIEVEVIE

-243 EFPQDAAALFGDG
+243 EFPQDAAVLFGDG
-256 IHIKYIVTQGIDGN
+256 IHIKYIVTQGVDGN

-275 LNSISNTLENDDI
+275 LNSLSNTLENNDI

-306 YTLVIQNRSAVSGK
+306 YTLIIQNRSAVSGK

-377 SKSVDGD
+377 SKSADGD
-384 RILSLNK
+384 RILSLNAGIK
-391 STNNIP
+391 NTTTNIFTP
-397 NMDAFD
+397 NMNAFT
-403 IGIYALIN
+403 IGIYALVN
-411 VPNVGDADS
+411 VPNIGDADS

-426 TNRDTITQAQEA
+426 TNQDTITQAQEA
-438 IQNYK
+438 IQDYK
-443 SIQHNY
+443 SIQHDY
-449 KDTIDKSSN
+449 KDTIYRSLN

-487 QKKIKNHLYNIY
+487 QNKIKNHLYNIY
-499 QARNIDF
+499 QARNVDF

-532 YPKYNI
+532 YPEYNI
-538 HYMDS
+538 YYMDS
-543 NNKLVSLSDNSTLDL
+543 NNKLNSLSSTNNDTSVL

-564 KSILAGVTPY
+564 KAILAGVTPY

-587 TSVGSYPKFGSS
+587 SSVGSYLNGSYIGTNNNS
-599 SSEDQTTDSNYKDG
+599 SN
-613 GYVDPGKIS
+613 GYVNTGSIS
-622 NTTYT
+622 DTTYK
-627 PSYKNIAAITTSVKI
+627 PSYENIASITTSVKI

-659 NIFCIGPSYVEK
+659 NIFCVGPSYVEK

-680 AFISP
+680 AFLSSDGTKTIL
-685 KNTPDED
+685 
-692 AKVIEANSYYT
+692 ANSYYT
-703 LGEDEYLIATEGIK
+703 LKENEYLVATEGIK
-717 KEGNLSYLDF
+717 KEGNSSYLDF
-727 TSTSKKH
+727 ISTNKKY
-734 WIYSGKD
+734 WVYSGKD
-741 KSNNIVC
+741 KSNNVVC
-748 PTMTIY
+748 PTMDIKAKKID
-754 SKVPVGGGNFT
+754 SNFIFT

-806 LDNLYNNLFEIGDST
+806 LDNLYNNLFEIGGST
-821 EGADELDRDVYYIK
+821 EGANTLDRDVYYIK
-835 ENGGYTQDKSAA
+835 ESGGYTQKKSEA
-847 GNFKGYALRKILQ
+847 GNFKGYALIKTLQ

-867 TDEYKYDLVLLG
+867 TDEYKYDLILLG
-879 SGTEIVAESSSFN
+879 SGTEVVAESSSFN

-926 WQILPVSI
+926 WQTLPVSI

-948 GVTVKG
+948 GVTVQGDKS
-954 NKIIANN
+954 IANN
-961 PVEFNPE
+961 LVEFD
-968 KSEKFEYKYE
+968 SEDFKYKYE
-978 GEDQFTSLPIISGGE
+978 GEDQFTSLPIISGGNE
-993 NWKLFS
+993 KWRLFS

-1013 KSGQGAILYSGTFS
+1013 KDGQGAILYNGSFG
-1027 DDGTLNYT
+1027 DDGTLKYT
-1035 QMGTLGP
+1035 QIGTLGP
-1042 TQYITSNSIVTLPG
+1042 KQYITSNSIVALSG
-1056 GYQQNSAVLEAS
+1056 GYQQNSAVLESS
-1068 GDLRDN
+1068 GDLKNN
-1074 LILYVSGQK
+1074 LIIYVSGQK
-1083 EGISTNFGAIKKGLV
+1083 DGVTTNFGAIKNGLK
-1098 ATNPDPDTKPNIVTI
+1098 ATTPNSNATTNIVTI
-1113 SSIDQYSDY
+1113 SAIDQYSDY

-1133 TTYGGTIELD
+1133 NTYGGTITLD
-1143 LSSQFQGSLIP
+1143 LSSQFNGSLIP

-1160 KTSSTVTSNIKFIDD
+1160 KSESKIKSNIKFIND
-1175 TTEASGGQYLKYIYI
+1175 TTANALTSGSPYLKYIYVQSSN
-1190 PSSTSSAKV
+1190 PSTKV
-1199 DLTLTLSIIGVSSLI
+1199 NLILTLSIVGVSSLI
-1214 IYNPLKIDKK
+1214 IYNPLKIVEK
-1224 NASITPGVDN
+1224 NSSITNEVDE
-1234 IFNELAKQNDINIF
+1234 IFKDLAKQNNIDVF

-1255 EENQIL
+1255 EEDQIL
-1261 DPLDPESFFLSNH
+1261 NPLDPESFFLSNH

-1308 VIR
+1308 VVR